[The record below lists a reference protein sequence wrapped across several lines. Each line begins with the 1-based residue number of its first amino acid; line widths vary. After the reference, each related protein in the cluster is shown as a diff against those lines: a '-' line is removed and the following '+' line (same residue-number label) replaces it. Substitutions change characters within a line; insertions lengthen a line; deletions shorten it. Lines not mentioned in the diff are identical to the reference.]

1 MALSDKQITKA
12 LAERVGEHVLRKV
25 EFEVWCLPGC
35 ELAMV
40 ADINKA
46 LNKSIFVSDWGSPTV
61 LDGHGDDDSFP
72 VVP

>member
-12 LAERVGEHVLRKV
+12 LVERVGEHKLRKV
-25 EFEVWCLPGC
+25 EFEVWCIPGC

-40 ADINKA
+40 NDINNA
-46 LNKSIFVSDWGSPTV
+46 LERSLFVSDWGSATV